1 MKLSDVLERVPDSLA
16 AAWVDARTG
25 ELLESRCISADPHVS
40 FGLEAMA
47 SILCSQERPH
57 RTVLL
62 SATHVFIAQRP
73 SPESIQVLLVVCA
86 RAANLGFSISA
97 VRTVATAAESA

>member
-1 MKLSDVLERVPDSLA
+1 MLERVPDSLA
-16 AAWVDARTG
+16 VAWVDARTG
-25 ELLESRCISADPHVS
+25 ELLEKRTMSTDPHVS

-73 SPESIQVLLVVCA
+73 SPESFRVLLVVCS
-86 RAANLGFSISA
+86 RAANLGFSIAA
-97 VRTVATAAESA
+97 VRAVAMAQVPE